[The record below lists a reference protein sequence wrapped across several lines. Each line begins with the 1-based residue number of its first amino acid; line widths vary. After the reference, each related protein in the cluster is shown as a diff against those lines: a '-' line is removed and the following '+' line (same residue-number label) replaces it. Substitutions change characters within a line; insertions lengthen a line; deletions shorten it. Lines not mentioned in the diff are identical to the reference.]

1 VAYAGVK
8 NLCEEILKQLC
19 QFFNITEEVGVM
31 PPKGQDKYGADNLR
45 PITVLSLVHSLWSG
59 ARLQATIFEWQEESL
74 KGVNS
79 KGCRPKAS
87 TKDLTVPL
95 AIMLE
100 VARYMEE
107 EVHGSAYDLSK
118 AFDTMPFDAEGEEV
132 GWEMIKRSGLPN
144 QIRCLLE
151 DMYANLVRTFKWR
164 GNLCEPIS
172 PEGLR
177 GCVQGCALSMVLCN
191 I

>member
-1 VAYAGVK
+1 MQELK
-8 NLCEEILKQLC
+8 NLPEEILEQLC
-19 QFFNITEEVGVM
+19 QFFSIMEEVGLVPSTSLCGDISM
-31 PPKGQDKYGADNLR
+31 IPNSQDKHGVDNLR
-45 PITVLSLVHSLWSG
+45 PITVLSLVHRLWSG

-100 VARYMEE
+100 VARDMEE

-132 GWEMIKRSGLPN
+132 GWEMMKRSGLPN

-151 DMYANLVRTFKWR
+151 DMYANLVRTCKWR

-172 PEGLR
+172 PD
-177 GCVQGCALSMVLCN
+177 
-191 I
+191 